1 MVPVALAGGEVE
13 VVHLPVARAA
23 RLSSRAAA
31 WRAAHLGYPHHP
43 RVLVGFDAQPP
54 GVRDRLLV
62 RGLVVGPGL
71 FEHLLVVGAFG
82 SASSLASD
90 SFVVVA
96 EEDGF
101 MAQCRRRHDDEAR
114 DGSAEDATRD
124 AGVVVEEDDIA
135 HLLALAVPRRGTTD
149 MGSGASTRVRAPVL
163 GRAVLVKKTAT
174 FWRSLHAGIAF
185 GAGTGDGRG
194 GCARGGAAGGRPRRS
209 RALALAPR
217 RRRGLRRS
225 PRRARG
231 GKGGAAAGERR
242 GAPAERW
249 RSREASSPMDPNP
262 MSPASVVAAA
272 FRRGADSDEEED
284 EDEDAAGAI
293 PVRRISSV
301 ALRVRRRRRR
311 RSTRSGR
318 STASSST
325 VASSSHATTGARAT
339 ELHPSHPDLIF
350 TPRRSR
356 VTVARWSGHGG
367 EKTLAL
373 GRDTGEVELLRPNR
387 ESGGLDLVD
396 TLRGH
401 AASVTD
407 LDWSAGG
414 NELVT
419 SSADGDVRHWS
430 KSVDVSMEVSRNE
443 WRCNRSLL
451 GDSSELVDDVPTS
464 AVRFHPTNSNMV
476 LVGRA
481 DRTVTLVNL
490 STGATAA
497 RCGANAYMRSAV
509 SSVCTDSSG
518 GMIYAGDSDG
528 KVLAMAC
535 SVRSAGVGGRSRL
548 APFARAAASSTGAW
562 SLTLVCRL
570 KPPASA
576 SGRRGERGTNTAV
589 LALAHETFLTATRG
603 PAVLAAHAD
612 GCVRI
617 IRAPGLPKPDLTP
630 AIVVRLPRWPGPS
643 GACVAFAPAV
653 DPSVSPNVSAST
665 AGGADTAGAAVFAAP
680 SKAGAPDEGASLA
693 VKGAGRRR
701 RWGGTR
707 GASAWRWRTTVA
719 G

>member
-1 MVPVALAGGEVE
+1 MPAEGMDAEDVREAVLLEDGLG
-13 VVHLPVARAA
+13 ARAHWRSHRGVGVDYA
-23 RLSSRAAA
+23 AFRAA
-31 WRAAHLGYPHHP
+31 L
-43 RVLVGFDAQPP
+43 
-54 GVRDRLLV
+54 
-62 RGLVVGPGL
+62 
-71 FEHLLVVGAFG
+71 
-82 SASSLASD
+82 
-90 SFVVVA
+90 VA
-96 EEDGF
+96 ERE
-101 MAQCRRRHDDEAR
+101 ARRRAN
-114 DGSAEDATRD
+114 DA
-124 AGVVVEEDDIA
+124 AP
-135 HLLALAVPRRGTTD
+135 PRKD
-149 MGSGASTRVRAPVL
+149 
-163 GRAVLVKKTAT
+163 
-174 FWRSLHAGIAF
+174 
-185 GAGTGDGRG
+185 
-194 GCARGGAAGGRPRRS
+194 GGA
-209 RALALAPR
+209 
-217 RRRGLRRS
+217 
-225 PRRARG
+225 
-231 GKGGAAAGERR
+231 ERR
-242 GAPAERW
+242 PP
-249 RSREASSPMDPNP
+249 PMDPNL

-272 FRRGADSDEEED
+272 FRRGADSDEEE
-284 EDEDAAGAI
+284 EDDDAGAI

-301 ALRVRRRRRR
+301 VSGFDGDGDDA
-311 RSTRSGR
+311 STRSGR

-325 VASSSHATTGARAT
+325 VASSSHATTGALAT

-373 GRDTGEVELLRPNR
+373 GRDTGEVELMRPNR

-535 SVRSAGVGGRSRL
+535 SVRSAGGGGRSRL

-680 SKAGAPDEGASLA
+680 SKAGAPAMKGASLA
-693 VKGAGRRR
+693 VKGAGKATAMA
-701 RWGGTR
+701 WDSGGERVAVAYDGGGVMVWTR
-707 GASAWRWRTTVA
+707 ASGGGILV
-719 G
+719 

>member
-1 MVPVALAGGEVE
+1 LVPAEGMDAEDVRAAVLLEDGLG
-13 VVHLPVARAA
+13 ARAHWRSHRGVGVDYA
-23 RLSSRAAA
+23 AFRAA
-31 WRAAHLGYPHHP
+31 L
-43 RVLVGFDAQPP
+43 
-54 GVRDRLLV
+54 
-62 RGLVVGPGL
+62 
-71 FEHLLVVGAFG
+71 
-82 SASSLASD
+82 
-90 SFVVVA
+90 VA
-96 EEDGF
+96 ERE
-101 MAQCRRRHDDEAR
+101 ARRRAN
-114 DGSAEDATRD
+114 DA
-124 AGVVVEEDDIA
+124 AP
-135 HLLALAVPRRGTTD
+135 PRKD
-149 MGSGASTRVRAPVL
+149 
-163 GRAVLVKKTAT
+163 
-174 FWRSLHAGIAF
+174 
-185 GAGTGDGRG
+185 
-194 GCARGGAAGGRPRRS
+194 GGA
-209 RALALAPR
+209 
-217 RRRGLRRS
+217 
-225 PRRARG
+225 
-231 GKGGAAAGERR
+231 ERR
-242 GAPAERW
+242 PP
-249 RSREASSPMDPNP
+249 PMDPNL

-272 FRRGADSDEEED
+272 FRRGADSDD
-284 EDEDAAGAI
+284 DDDDAGAI

-301 ALRVRRRRRR
+301 VSGFDGDGDDA
-311 RSTRSGR
+311 STRSGR

-325 VASSSHATTGARAT
+325 VASSSHATTGALAT

-373 GRDTGEVELLRPNR
+373 GRDTGEVELMRPNR

-464 AVRFHPTNSNMV
+464 AVRFHPTNPNMV

-518 GMIYAGDSDG
+518 NMIYAGDSDG
-528 KVLAMAC
+528 KVLAMSC
-535 SVRSAGVGGRSRL
+535 GVRSAGVGRSRL

-630 AIVVRLPRWPGPS
+630 VIVVRLPRWPGPS

-665 AGGADTAGAAVFAAP
+665 SGGADTAGAAVFAAP
-680 SKAGAPDEGASLA
+680 SKAGAPAMKGASLA
-693 VKGAGRRR
+693 VKGAGKATAMG
-701 RWGGTR
+701 WDSGGERVAVAYDGGGVMVWTR
-707 GASAWRWRTTVA
+707 ASV
-719 G
+719 GGILV

>member
-1 MVPVALAGGEVE
+1 MPAEGMDAEDVRAAVLLEDGLG
-13 VVHLPVARAA
+13 ARAHWRSHRGVGVDYA
-23 RLSSRAAA
+23 AFRAA
-31 WRAAHLGYPHHP
+31 L
-43 RVLVGFDAQPP
+43 
-54 GVRDRLLV
+54 
-62 RGLVVGPGL
+62 
-71 FEHLLVVGAFG
+71 
-82 SASSLASD
+82 
-90 SFVVVA
+90 VA
-96 EEDGF
+96 ERE
-101 MAQCRRRHDDEAR
+101 ARRRAN
-114 DGSAEDATRD
+114 DA
-124 AGVVVEEDDIA
+124 AP
-135 HLLALAVPRRGTTD
+135 PRKD
-149 MGSGASTRVRAPVL
+149 
-163 GRAVLVKKTAT
+163 
-174 FWRSLHAGIAF
+174 
-185 GAGTGDGRG
+185 
-194 GCARGGAAGGRPRRS
+194 GGA
-209 RALALAPR
+209 
-217 RRRGLRRS
+217 
-225 PRRARG
+225 
-231 GKGGAAAGERR
+231 ERR
-242 GAPAERW
+242 PP
-249 RSREASSPMDPNP
+249 PMDPNL

-272 FRRGADSDEEED
+272 FRRGADSDEEE
-284 EDEDAAGAI
+284 EDDDAGAI

-301 ALRVRRRRRR
+301 VSGFDGDGDDA
-311 RSTRSGR
+311 STRSGR

-325 VASSSHATTGARAT
+325 VASSSHATTGALAT

-373 GRDTGEVELLRPNR
+373 GRDTGEVELMRPNR

-535 SVRSAGVGGRSRL
+535 SVRSVGGGRSRL

-680 SKAGAPDEGASLA
+680 SKAGAPAMKGASLA
-693 VKGAGRRR
+693 VKGAGKATAMA
-701 RWGGTR
+701 WDSGGERVAVAYDGGGVMVWTR
-707 GASAWRWRTTVA
+707 ASV
-719 G
+719 GGILV

>member
-1 MVPVALAGGEVE
+1 MPAEGMDAEGVRAAVLLEDGLG
-13 VVHLPVARAA
+13 ARAHWRSHRGVGVDYVA
-23 RLSSRAAA
+23 FRAA
-31 WRAAHLGYPHHP
+31 L
-43 RVLVGFDAQPP
+43 
-54 GVRDRLLV
+54 
-62 RGLVVGPGL
+62 
-71 FEHLLVVGAFG
+71 
-82 SASSLASD
+82 
-90 SFVVVA
+90 VA
-96 EEDGF
+96 ERE
-101 MAQCRRRHDDEAR
+101 ARRRADDAAPPPK
-114 DGSAEDATRD
+114 DG
-124 AGVVVEEDDIA
+124 
-135 HLLALAVPRRGTTD
+135 
-149 MGSGASTRVRAPVL
+149 GA
-163 GRAVLVKKTAT
+163 
-174 FWRSLHAGIAF
+174 
-185 GAGTGDGRG
+185 DGR
-194 GCARGGAAGGRPRRS
+194 P
-209 RALALAPR
+209 
-217 RRRGLRRS
+217 
-225 PRRARG
+225 
-231 GKGGAAAGERR
+231 
-242 GAPAERW
+242 PA
-249 RSREASSPMDPNP
+249 MDPNL

-272 FRRGADSDEEED
+272 FRRGADDD
-284 EDEDAAGAI
+284 DDDDDDDDAGAI
-293 PVRRISSV
+293 PVRRISSAV
-301 ALRVRRRRRR
+301 SRFDADGDDA
-311 RSTRSGR
+311 STRSGR

-325 VASSSHATTGARAT
+325 VASSSHAKTGALAT

-373 GRDTGEVELLRPNR
+373 GRDTGEVELMRPNN

-401 AASVTD
+401 AAAVTD

-464 AVRFHPTNSNMV
+464 AVRFHPTNPNMV

-509 SSVCTDSSG
+509 SSVCVNSAG
-518 GMIYAGDSDG
+518 NVAYAGDSDG

-535 SVRSAGVGGRSRL
+535 AVRGVVVGGRSRL
-548 APFARAAASSTGAW
+548 APFADRASGRGSNSAW

-576 SGRRGERGTNTAV
+576 SGRSFGRGERGTNDTAV
-589 LALAHETFLTATRG
+589 IALAHETFLTSTRG

-617 IRAPGLPKPDLTP
+617 IRAPGLPKPDLIP
-630 AIVVRLPRWPGPS
+630 AIVVRLPRWPGS

-665 AGGADTAGAAVFAAP
+665 AGGAETSGAAVFAAP
-680 SKAGAPDEGASLA
+680 STAGAPAMKGSSLA
-693 VKGAGRRR
+693 VKGAGKATAMG
-701 RWGGTR
+701 WDAGGERVAVAYDGGGVMVWTR
-707 GASAWRWRTTVA
+707 ASV
-719 G
+719 GGILV

>member
-1 MVPVALAGGEVE
+1 MCERRSSDGPSSLKKRLPFGYLLAVTRGSPEVPAEGMDAEGVRAAVLLEDGLG
-13 VVHLPVARAA
+13 ARAHWRSHRGVGVDYA
-23 RLSSRAAA
+23 AFRAA
-31 WRAAHLGYPHHP
+31 L
-43 RVLVGFDAQPP
+43 
-54 GVRDRLLV
+54 
-62 RGLVVGPGL
+62 
-71 FEHLLVVGAFG
+71 
-82 SASSLASD
+82 
-90 SFVVVA
+90 VA
-96 EEDGF
+96 ERE
-101 MAQCRRRHDDEAR
+101 ARRRANEA
-114 DGSAEDATRD
+114 
-124 AGVVVEEDDIA
+124 
-135 HLLALAVPRRGTTD
+135 
-149 MGSGASTRVRAPVL
+149 APPP
-163 GRAVLVKKTAT
+163 K
-174 FWRSLHAGIAF
+174 
-185 GAGTGDGRG
+185 D
-194 GCARGGAAGGRPRRS
+194 GGA
-209 RALALAPR
+209 
-217 RRRGLRRS
+217 
-225 PRRARG
+225 
-231 GKGGAAAGERR
+231 ERHP
-242 GAPAERW
+242 PA
-249 RSREASSPMDPNP
+249 MDPNL

-272 FRRGADSDEEED
+272 FRRGADDD
-284 EDEDAAGAI
+284 DDDDVDDAGAI

-301 ALRVRRRRRR
+301 VSGFDGDGDDA
-311 RSTRSGR
+311 STRSGR

-325 VASSSHATTGARAT
+325 VASSSHATTGALPT

-373 GRDTGEVELLRPNR
+373 GRDTGEVELMRPNG

-430 KSVDVSMEVSRNE
+430 KSVDVSTEVSRTE

-451 GDSSELVDDVPTS
+451 GDSSELVDDVPTF

-481 DRTVTLVNL
+481 DRTVLLVNL

-509 SSVCTDSSG
+509 SSVCADSAG
-518 GMIYAGDSDG
+518 RLAYAGDSDG

-535 SVRSAGVGGRSRL
+535 AVRSVGGGVRSRL
-548 APFARAAASSTGAW
+548 APFARASKASTGAW

-570 KPPASA
+570 KPPAS
-576 SGRRGERGTNTAV
+576 RGTNTAV
-589 LALAHETFLTATRG
+589 VALAHETFLTATRG

-617 IRAPGLPKPDLTP
+617 IRAPGLPKPALAP
-630 AIVVRLPRWPGPS
+630 AIVVRLPQWPGS

-665 AGGADTAGAAVFAAP
+665 AGGADTSGAAVFAAP
-680 SKAGAPDEGASLA
+680 SKTGAPAMKGASLA
-693 VKGAGRRR
+693 VKGAGKATAMG
-701 RWGGTR
+701 WDSGGERVAVAYDGGGVMVWTR
-707 GASAWRWRTTVA
+707 APVGRNLV
-719 G
+719 

>member
-1 MVPVALAGGEVE
+1 MDAEDVRAAVLLEDGLG
-13 VVHLPVARAA
+13 ARAHWRSHRGVGVDYA
-23 RLSSRAAA
+23 AFRAA
-31 WRAAHLGYPHHP
+31 L
-43 RVLVGFDAQPP
+43 
-54 GVRDRLLV
+54 
-62 RGLVVGPGL
+62 
-71 FEHLLVVGAFG
+71 
-82 SASSLASD
+82 
-90 SFVVVA
+90 VA
-96 EEDGF
+96 ERE
-101 MAQCRRRHDDEAR
+101 ARRRAN
-114 DGSAEDATRD
+114 DA
-124 AGVVVEEDDIA
+124 AP
-135 HLLALAVPRRGTTD
+135 PRKD
-149 MGSGASTRVRAPVL
+149 
-163 GRAVLVKKTAT
+163 
-174 FWRSLHAGIAF
+174 
-185 GAGTGDGRG
+185 
-194 GCARGGAAGGRPRRS
+194 GGA
-209 RALALAPR
+209 
-217 RRRGLRRS
+217 
-225 PRRARG
+225 
-231 GKGGAAAGERR
+231 ERR
-242 GAPAERW
+242 PP
-249 RSREASSPMDPNP
+249 PMDPNL

-272 FRRGADSDEEED
+272 FRRGADDD
-284 EDEDAAGAI
+284 DDDDDDAGAI

-301 ALRVRRRRRR
+301 VSGFDGDGDDA
-311 RSTRSGR
+311 STRSGR

-325 VASSSHATTGARAT
+325 VASSSHATTGALAT

-373 GRDTGEVELLRPNR
+373 GRDTGEVELMRPNR

-535 SVRSAGVGGRSRL
+535 GVRSVVGGGRSRL
-548 APFARAAASSTGAW
+548 APFARAAASSTTGAW

-665 AGGADTAGAAVFAAP
+665 SGGADTAGAAVFAAP
-680 SKAGAPDEGASLA
+680 SKAGAPAMKGASLA
-693 VKGAGRRR
+693 VKGAGKATAMG
-701 RWGGTR
+701 WDSGGERVAVAYDGGGVMVWTR
-707 GASAWRWRTTVA
+707 APGGGILV
-719 G
+719 